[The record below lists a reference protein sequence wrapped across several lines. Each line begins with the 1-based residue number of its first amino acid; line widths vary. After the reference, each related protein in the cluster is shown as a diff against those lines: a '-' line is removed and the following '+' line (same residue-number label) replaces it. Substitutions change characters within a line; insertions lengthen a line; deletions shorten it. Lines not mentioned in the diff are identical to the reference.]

1 MLGRKTILVLAA
13 VTVVVALAAIFS
25 KQDSSAIPGQGEPL
39 FPELMAQINDARQV
53 SGVSS
58 DGSFTIKRRDNSWV
72 VEEKSN
78 YPADAD
84 KVHRLLL
91 GTAQLTRIE
100 PKTRKREYYARLGVE
115 DVDVAGSTSLKI
127 ALKDAGD
134 RTLAALILGTRRPAT
149 GNPNLSEYFVRVP
162 DNPQTWLVEGK
173 LPDDK
178 NPINWV
184 DREILE
190 LDSKR
195 VREVRVT
202 HANGDKIIVRR
213 PDPSADDFELVGLPK
228 GAEIKDVY
236 AVNSIGNGLELV
248 GLPKGAEIKDVYA
261 VNSIGNGLTNLS
273 LDDVK
278 PASAVRQDKKKAAMS
293 VEITTFD
300 GLRVTMH
307 TRKNGKEN
315 LAWFSAAFDPALVYE
330 DTKVAKT
337 ETGSEAQDAGTQTG
351 LKAADAVK
359 QEAETLNTRWKG
371 WVYVVPQYR
380 VDSVAKKKSD
390 LIKFSKK
397 QGSRKT
403 AGS

>member
-53 SGVSS
+53 WGISS
-58 DGSFTIKRRDNSWV
+58 DGSFTIKRRDNGWV

-78 YPADAD
+78 YAADAD

-100 PKTRKREYYARLGVE
+100 PKTRKPELYAQLGVE
-115 DVDVAGSTSLKI
+115 DVDADGSQSLKFTLKNAGGD
-127 ALKDAGD
+127 ALADF
-134 RTLAALILGTRRPAT
+134 ILGTRRPAT

-162 DNPQTWLVEGK
+162 GNPQTWLVEGK

-178 NPINWV
+178 NPINWI

-195 VREVRVT
+195 VRAVRVT

-228 GAEIKDVY
+228 GAQIKDIY
-236 AVNSIGNGLELV
+236 AVNG
-248 GLPKGAEIKDVYA
+248 
-261 VNSIGNGLTNLS
+261 IGNGLTNLS

-315 LAWFSAAFDPALVYE
+315 LAWFSAAFDPALVYKDAKPE
-330 DTKVAKT
+330 KT
-337 ETGSEAQDAGTQTG
+337 ETGSEAQDADEQTG
-351 LKAADAVK
+351 LKAADVVK
-359 QEAETLNTRWKG
+359 QEAETLNTRWQG

-397 QGSRKT
+397 QDSGKT

>member
-53 SGVSS
+53 SGISS
-58 DGSFTIKRRDNSWV
+58 DGSFTIKRRDDGWV

-78 YPADAD
+78 YAADAD

-100 PKTRKREYYARLGVE
+100 PKTRKPEFYAQLGVE
-115 DVDVAGSTSLKI
+115 DVDADGSQSLKFTLKNAGGD
-127 ALKDAGD
+127 ALADF
-134 RTLAALILGTRRPAT
+134 ILGTRRPAT

-162 DNPQTWLVEGK
+162 GNPQTWLVEGK

-178 NPINWV
+178 NPINWI

-228 GAEIKDVY
+228 GAQIKDIY
-236 AVNSIGNGLELV
+236 AVNG
-248 GLPKGAEIKDVYA
+248 
-261 VNSIGNGLTNLS
+261 IGNGLTNLS

-278 PASAVRQDKKKAAMS
+278 SASAIRQDKKKAAMS

-315 LAWFSAAFDPALVYE
+315 LAWFSAAFDPALVYKDAKPE
-330 DTKVAKT
+330 KT
-337 ETGSEAQDAGTQTG
+337 ETGSEAQDADEQTG
-351 LKAADAVK
+351 LKAADVVK
-359 QEAETLNTRWKG
+359 QEAETLNTRWQG

-397 QGSRKT
+397 QDSGKT

>member
-53 SGVSS
+53 SGISS
-58 DGSFTIKRRDNSWV
+58 DGSFTIKRRDDGWV

-78 YPADAD
+78 YAADAD

-100 PKTRKREYYARLGVE
+100 PKTRKPEFYAQLGVE
-115 DVDVAGSTSLKI
+115 DVDADGSESLKFTLKNAGGD
-127 ALKDAGD
+127 ALANF
-134 RTLAALILGTRRPAT
+134 ILGTRRPAT

-162 DNPQTWLVEGK
+162 GNPQTWLVEGK

-178 NPINWV
+178 NPINWI

-228 GAEIKDVY
+228 GAQIKDIY
-236 AVNSIGNGLELV
+236 AVNG
-248 GLPKGAEIKDVYA
+248 
-261 VNSIGNGLTNLS
+261 IGNGLTNLS

-315 LAWFSAAFDPALVYE
+315 LAWFSAAFDPALVYKDAKPE
-330 DTKVAKT
+330 KT
-337 ETGSEAQDAGTQTG
+337 ETGSEAQDADEQTG
-351 LKAADAVK
+351 LKAADVVK
-359 QEAETLNTRWKG
+359 QEAETLNTRWQG

-380 VDSVAKKKSD
+380 MDSVAKKKSD

-397 QGSRKT
+397 QDSGKT

>member
-13 VTVVVALAAIFS
+13 VTGVVALAAIFS

-53 SGVSS
+53 SGISG
-58 DGSFTIKRRDNSWV
+58 DGSFTIKRRDDGWV

-100 PKTRKREYYARLGVE
+100 PKTRKPELYAQLGVE
-115 DVDVAGSTSLKI
+115 DVDADGSQSLKFT
-127 ALKDAGD
+127 LKNAGGD
-134 RTLAALILGTRRPAT
+134 ELADFILGTRRPAT

-162 DNPQTWLVEGK
+162 GNPQTWLVEGK

-195 VREVRVT
+195 VRAVRVT

-228 GAEIKDVY
+228 GAQIKDVY
-236 AVNSIGNGLELV
+236 AVNG
-248 GLPKGAEIKDVYA
+248 
-261 VNSIGNGLTNLS
+261 IGNGLTNLS

-278 PASAVRQDKKKAAMS
+278 SASAIRQDKKKAAMS

-315 LAWFSAAFDPALVYE
+315 LAWFTAAFDPALVYE
-330 DTKVAKT
+330 DTKPEKT
-337 ETGSEAQDAGTQTG
+337 ETGSEAQDADEQTG
-351 LKAADAVK
+351 LKATDAVK
-359 QEAETLNTRWKG
+359 QEAETLNTRWQG
-371 WVYVVPQYR
+371 WLYIVPQYR

-397 QGSRKT
+397 PDSGKT

>member
-53 SGVSS
+53 SGISG
-58 DGSFTIKRRDNSWV
+58 DGSFTIKRRDDGWV
-72 VEEKSN
+72 VEEKSD

-91 GTAQLTRIE
+91 GTAQLKRIE
-100 PKTRKREYYARLGVE
+100 PKTRKPELYAQLGVE
-115 DVDVAGSTSLKI
+115 DVDADGSESLKFTLKNAGGD
-127 ALKDAGD
+127 ALADF
-134 RTLAALILGTRRPAT
+134 ILGTRRPAT

-162 DNPQTWLVEGK
+162 GNPQTWLVEGK

-195 VREVRVT
+195 VRAVRVT

-213 PDPSADDFELVGLPK
+213 PGPSADDFELVGLPK
-228 GAEIKDVY
+228 GAQIKDVY
-236 AVNSIGNGLELV
+236 AVNG
-248 GLPKGAEIKDVYA
+248 
-261 VNSIGNGLTNLS
+261 IGNGLTNLS

-315 LAWFSAAFDPALVYE
+315 LAWFSAAFDPALVNE

-337 ETGSEAQDAGTQTG
+337 ETGSEAQDADEQTG

-397 QGSRKT
+397 QDSGKT

>member
-13 VTVVVALAAIFS
+13 VTGVVTLAAIFS

-53 SGVSS
+53 SGISG
-58 DGSFTIKRRDNSWV
+58 DGSFTIKRRDDGWV

-100 PKTRKREYYARLGVE
+100 PKTRKPELYAQLGVE
-115 DVDVAGSTSLKI
+115 DVDADGSQSLKFT
-127 ALKDAGD
+127 LKNAGGD
-134 RTLAALILGTRRPAT
+134 ELADFILGTRRPAT

-162 DNPQTWLVEGK
+162 GNPQTWLVEGK

-195 VREVRVT
+195 VRAVRVT

-228 GAEIKDVY
+228 GAQIKDVY
-236 AVNSIGNGLELV
+236 AVNG
-248 GLPKGAEIKDVYA
+248 
-261 VNSIGNGLTNLS
+261 IGNGLTNLS

-278 PASAVRQDKKKAAMS
+278 SASAIRQDKKKAAMS

-315 LAWFSAAFDPALVYE
+315 LAWFTAAFDPALVYE
-330 DTKVAKT
+330 DTKPEKT
-337 ETGSEAQDAGTQTG
+337 ETGSEAQDADEQTG
-351 LKAADAVK
+351 LKATDAVK
-359 QEAETLNTRWKG
+359 QEAETLNTRWQG
-371 WVYVVPQYR
+371 WLYIVPQYR

-397 QGSRKT
+397 PDSGKT

>member
-13 VTVVVALAAIFS
+13 VTGVVTLAAIFS

-53 SGVSS
+53 SGISG
-58 DGSFTIKRRDNSWV
+58 DGSFTIKRRDDGWV

-100 PKTRKREYYARLGVE
+100 PKTRKPELYAQLGVE
-115 DVDVAGSTSLKI
+115 DVDADGSQSLKFT
-127 ALKDAGD
+127 LKNAGGD
-134 RTLAALILGTRRPAT
+134 ELADFILGTRRPAT

-162 DNPQTWLVEGK
+162 GNPQTWLVEGK

-195 VREVRVT
+195 VRAVRVT

-228 GAEIKDVY
+228 GAQIKDVY
-236 AVNSIGNGLELV
+236 AVNG
-248 GLPKGAEIKDVYA
+248 
-261 VNSIGNGLTNLS
+261 IGNGLTNLS

-278 PASAVRQDKKKAAMS
+278 SASAIRQDKKKAAMS

-330 DTKVAKT
+330 DTKPEKT
-337 ETGSEAQDAGTQTG
+337 ETGSEAQDADEQTG
-351 LKAADAVK
+351 LKATDAVK
-359 QEAETLNTRWKG
+359 QEAETLNTRWQG

-390 LIKFSKK
+390 LIKFSKR
-397 QGSRKT
+397 QDSGKT

>member
-13 VTVVVALAAIFS
+13 VTGVVTLAAIFS

-53 SGVSS
+53 SGISG
-58 DGSFTIKRRDNSWV
+58 DGSFTIKRRDDGWV

-100 PKTRKREYYARLGVE
+100 PKTRKPELYAQLGVE
-115 DVDVAGSTSLKI
+115 DVDADGSQSLKFT
-127 ALKDAGD
+127 LKNAGGD
-134 RTLAALILGTRRPAT
+134 ELADFILGTRRPAT

-162 DNPQTWLVEGK
+162 GNPQTWLVEGK

-195 VREVRVT
+195 VRAVRVT

-228 GAEIKDVY
+228 GAQIKDVY
-236 AVNSIGNGLELV
+236 AVNG
-248 GLPKGAEIKDVYA
+248 
-261 VNSIGNGLTNLS
+261 IGNGLTNLS

-278 PASAVRQDKKKAAMS
+278 SASAIRQDKKKAAMS

-330 DTKVAKT
+330 DTKPEKT
-337 ETGSEAQDAGTQTG
+337 ETGSEAQDADEQTG
-351 LKAADAVK
+351 LKATDAVK
-359 QEAETLNTRWKG
+359 QEAETLNTRWQG

-397 QGSRKT
+397 PDSGKT

>member
-13 VTVVVALAAIFS
+13 VTVVVALSAIFS
-25 KQDSSAIPGQGEPL
+25 KQDSGAIPGQGEPL
-39 FPELMAQINDARQV
+39 FPQLMAQINDARQV
-53 SGVSS
+53 SGVSN
-58 DGSFTIKRRDNSWV
+58 DGSFTINRRDDDWV
-72 VEEKSN
+72 VKEKFD

-84 KVHRLLL
+84 KVRRLLL

-100 PKTRKREYYARLGVE
+100 PKTRKLEYYARLGIE

-134 RTLAALILGTRRPAT
+134 RTLAELILGTRRPAT

-162 DNPQTWLVEGK
+162 DNPQAWLVEGK

-213 PDPSADDFELVGLPK
+213 PDPSTDDFELVGLPK
-228 GAEIKDVY
+228 GAEIKD
-236 AVNSIGNGLELV
+236 I
-248 GLPKGAEIKDVYA
+248 YA

-300 GLRVTMH
+300 GLRIKMR
-307 TRKNGKEN
+307 TRKKDKQN
-315 LAWFSAAFDPALVYE
+315 LAWFNAAFDPALVYKNAKPE
-330 DTKVAKT
+330 KT
-337 ETGSEAQDAGTQTG
+337 ETGSEAQNADEQTG
-351 LKAADAVK
+351 LKAVDAVK
-359 QEAETLNTRWKG
+359 QEVDTLNARWKG

-380 VDSVAKKKSD
+380 VDSIAKKKSD
-390 LIKFSKK
+390 LIKFSKN
-397 QGSRKT
+397 QDSRKT

>member
-13 VTVVVALAAIFS
+13 VTGVVTLAAIFS

-53 SGVSS
+53 SGISG
-58 DGSFTIKRRDNSWV
+58 DGSFTIKRRDDGWV

-100 PKTRKREYYARLGVE
+100 PKTRKPELYAQLGVE
-115 DVDVAGSTSLKI
+115 DVDADGSQSLKFTLKNAGGD
-127 ALKDAGD
+127 ALADF
-134 RTLAALILGTRRPAT
+134 ILGTRRPAT

-162 DNPQTWLVEGK
+162 GNPQTWLVEGK

-195 VREVRVT
+195 VRAVRVT

-228 GAEIKDVY
+228 GAQIKDVY
-236 AVNSIGNGLELV
+236 AVNG
-248 GLPKGAEIKDVYA
+248 
-261 VNSIGNGLTNLS
+261 IGNGLTNLS

-278 PASAVRQDKKKAAMS
+278 SASAIRQDKKKAAMS

-330 DTKVAKT
+330 DTKPEKT
-337 ETGSEAQDAGTQTG
+337 ETGSEAQDADEQTG
-351 LKAADAVK
+351 LKATDAVK
-359 QEAETLNTRWKG
+359 QEAETLNTRWQG
-371 WVYVVPQYR
+371 WLYIVPQYR

-397 QGSRKT
+397 PDSGKT

>member
-13 VTVVVALAAIFS
+13 VTGVVTLAAIFS

-53 SGVSS
+53 SGISG
-58 DGSFTIKRRDNSWV
+58 DGSFTIKRRDDGWV

-100 PKTRKREYYARLGVE
+100 PKTRKPELYAQLGVE
-115 DVDVAGSTSLKI
+115 DVDADGSQSLKFT
-127 ALKDAGD
+127 LKNAGGD
-134 RTLAALILGTRRPAT
+134 ELADFILGTRRPAT

-162 DNPQTWLVEGK
+162 GNPQTWLVEGK

-195 VREVRVT
+195 VRAVRVT

-228 GAEIKDVY
+228 GAQIKDVY
-236 AVNSIGNGLELV
+236 AVNG
-248 GLPKGAEIKDVYA
+248 
-261 VNSIGNGLTNLS
+261 IGNGLTNLS

-278 PASAVRQDKKKAAMS
+278 SASAIRQDKKKAAMS

-330 DTKVAKT
+330 DTKPEKT
-337 ETGSEAQDAGTQTG
+337 ETGSEAQDADEQTG
-351 LKAADAVK
+351 LKATDAVK
-359 QEAETLNTRWKG
+359 QEAETLNTRWQG
-371 WVYVVPQYR
+371 WLYIVPQYR

-397 QGSRKT
+397 PDSGKT

>member
-13 VTVVVALAAIFS
+13 VTGVVALAAIFS

-53 SGVSS
+53 SGISG
-58 DGSFTIKRRDNSWV
+58 DGSFTIKRRDDGWV

-100 PKTRKREYYARLGVE
+100 PKTRKPELYAQLGVE
-115 DVDVAGSTSLKI
+115 DVDADGSQSLKFT
-127 ALKDAGD
+127 LKNAGGD
-134 RTLAALILGTRRPAT
+134 ELADFILGTRRPAT

-162 DNPQTWLVEGK
+162 GNPQTWLVEGK

-195 VREVRVT
+195 VRAVRVT
-202 HANGDKIIVRR
+202 HANGGEIIVRR

-228 GAEIKDVY
+228 GAQIKDVY
-236 AVNSIGNGLELV
+236 AVNG
-248 GLPKGAEIKDVYA
+248 
-261 VNSIGNGLTNLS
+261 IGNGLTNLS

-278 PASAVRQDKKKAAMS
+278 SASAIRQDKKKAAMS

-315 LAWFSAAFDPALVYE
+315 LAWFTAAFDPALVYE
-330 DTKVAKT
+330 DTKPEKT
-337 ETGSEAQDAGTQTG
+337 ETGSEAQDADEQTG
-351 LKAADAVK
+351 LKATDAVK
-359 QEAETLNTRWKG
+359 QEAETLNTRWQG

-397 QGSRKT
+397 PDSGKT

>member
-53 SGVSS
+53 SGISS
-58 DGSFTIKRRDNSWV
+58 DGSFTIKRRDDGWV

-78 YPADAD
+78 YAADAD

-100 PKTRKREYYARLGVE
+100 PKTRKPEFYAQLGVE
-115 DVDVAGSTSLKI
+115 DVDADGSQSLKFMLKNAGGD
-127 ALKDAGD
+127 ALADF
-134 RTLAALILGTRRPAT
+134 ILGTRRPAT

-162 DNPQTWLVEGK
+162 GNPQTWLVEGK

-178 NPINWV
+178 NPINWI

-195 VREVRVT
+195 VRAVRVT

-228 GAEIKDVY
+228 GAQIKDIY
-236 AVNSIGNGLELV
+236 AVNG
-248 GLPKGAEIKDVYA
+248 
-261 VNSIGNGLTNLS
+261 IGNGLTNLS

-278 PASAVRQDKKKAAMS
+278 SASAIRQDKNKAAMS

-315 LAWFSAAFDPALVYE
+315 LAWFSAAFDPALVYKDAKPE
-330 DTKVAKT
+330 KT
-337 ETGSEAQDAGTQTG
+337 ETGSEAQDADEQTG
-351 LKAADAVK
+351 LKAADVVK
-359 QEAETLNTRWKG
+359 QEAETLNTRWQG

-397 QGSRKT
+397 QDSGKT

>member
-13 VTVVVALAAIFS
+13 VTGVVALAAIFS

-53 SGVSS
+53 SGISG
-58 DGSFTIKRRDNSWV
+58 DGSFTIKRRDNGWV

-100 PKTRKREYYARLGVE
+100 PKTRKPELYAQLGVE
-115 DVDVAGSTSLKI
+115 DVDADGSQSLKFT
-127 ALKDAGD
+127 LKNAGGD
-134 RTLAALILGTRRPAT
+134 ELADFILGTRRPAT

-162 DNPQTWLVEGK
+162 GNPQTWLVEGK

-195 VREVRVT
+195 VRAVRVT
-202 HANGDKIIVRR
+202 HANGGEIIVRR

-228 GAEIKDVY
+228 GAQIKDVY
-236 AVNSIGNGLELV
+236 AVNG
-248 GLPKGAEIKDVYA
+248 
-261 VNSIGNGLTNLS
+261 IGNGLTNLS

-278 PASAVRQDKKKAAMS
+278 SASAIRQDKKKAAMS

-315 LAWFSAAFDPALVYE
+315 LAWFTAAFDPALVYE

-337 ETGSEAQDAGTQTG
+337 ETGSEAQDADEQTG
-351 LKAADAVK
+351 LKATDAVK
-359 QEAETLNTRWKG
+359 QEAETLNTRWQG

-397 QGSRKT
+397 PDSGKT

>member
-13 VTVVVALAAIFS
+13 VTGVVALAAIFS

-58 DGSFTIKRRDNSWV
+58 DGSFTIKRRDDGWV
-72 VEEKSN
+72 VKEKSD

-100 PKTRKREYYARLGVE
+100 PKTRKPELYAQLGVE
-115 DVDVAGSTSLKI
+115 DVDADGSESLKFTLKNAGGD
-127 ALKDAGD
+127 ALADF
-134 RTLAALILGTRRPAT
+134 ILGTRRPAT

-162 DNPQTWLVEGK
+162 GNPQTWLVEGK

-195 VREVRVT
+195 VRAVRVT

-228 GAEIKDVY
+228 GAQIKDVY
-236 AVNSIGNGLELV
+236 AVNG
-248 GLPKGAEIKDVYA
+248 
-261 VNSIGNGLTNLS
+261 IGNGLTNLS

-278 PASAVRQDKKKAAMS
+278 SASAIRQDKKKAAMS

-330 DTKVAKT
+330 DTKPAKT
-337 ETGSEAQDAGTQTG
+337 ETGSEAQDADEQTG
-351 LKAADAVK
+351 LKATDAVK
-359 QEAETLNTRWKG
+359 QEAETLNTRWQG

-390 LIKFSKK
+390 LIKFSKRPDS
-397 QGSRKT
+397 GKT

>member
-13 VTVVVALAAIFS
+13 VTGVVALAAIFS

-53 SGVSS
+53 SGISS
-58 DGSFTIKRRDNSWV
+58 DGSFTIKRRDDGWV

-100 PKTRKREYYARLGVE
+100 PKTRKPELYAQLGVE
-115 DVDVAGSTSLKI
+115 DVDADGSQSLKFT
-127 ALKDAGD
+127 LKNAGGD
-134 RTLAALILGTRRPAT
+134 ELADFILGTRRPAT

-162 DNPQTWLVEGK
+162 GNPQTWLVEGK

-195 VREVRVT
+195 VRAVRVT
-202 HANGDKIIVRR
+202 HANGGKIIVRR
-213 PDPSADDFELVGLPK
+213 PHPSADDFELVGLPK
-228 GAEIKDVY
+228 GAQIKDVY
-236 AVNSIGNGLELV
+236 AVNG
-248 GLPKGAEIKDVYA
+248 
-261 VNSIGNGLTNLS
+261 IGNGLTNLS

-278 PASAVRQDKKKAAMS
+278 SASAIRQDKKKAAMS

-315 LAWFSAAFDPALVYE
+315 LAWFTAAFDPALVYE
-330 DTKVAKT
+330 DTKPEKT
-337 ETGSEAQDAGTQTG
+337 ETGSEAQDADEQTG

-359 QEAETLNTRWKG
+359 REAETLNTRWQG

-397 QGSRKT
+397 PDSGKT

>member
-58 DGSFTIKRRDNSWV
+58 DGSFTIKRRDDGWV
-72 VEEKSN
+72 VEEKSD

-100 PKTRKREYYARLGVE
+100 PKTRKPELYAQLGVE
-115 DVDVAGSTSLKI
+115 DVDADGSQSLKFTLKNAGGD
-127 ALKDAGD
+127 ALADF
-134 RTLAALILGTRRPAT
+134 ILGTRRPAI
-149 GNPNLSEYFVRVP
+149 GDPNLSGYFVRVP
-162 DNPQTWLVEGK
+162 GNPQTWLVEGK

-195 VREVRVT
+195 VRAVRVT

-228 GAEIKDVY
+228 GAQIKDVY
-236 AVNSIGNGLELV
+236 AVNG
-248 GLPKGAEIKDVYA
+248 
-261 VNSIGNGLTNLS
+261 IGNGLTNLS

-278 PASAVRQDKKKAAMS
+278 SASAIRQDKKKAAMS

-315 LAWFSAAFDPALVYE
+315 LAWFSAAFDPALVYKDAKPE
-330 DTKVAKT
+330 KT
-337 ETGSEAQDAGTQTG
+337 ETGSEAQDADEQTG

-359 QEAETLNTRWKG
+359 REAETLNTRWQG

-397 QGSRKT
+397 QDSRKT

>member
-58 DGSFTIKRRDNSWV
+58 DGSFTIKRRDDGWV
-72 VEEKSN
+72 VKEKSD

-100 PKTRKREYYARLGVE
+100 PKTRKPELYAQLGVE
-115 DVDVAGSTSLKI
+115 DVDADGSESLKFTLKNAGGD
-127 ALKDAGD
+127 ALADF
-134 RTLAALILGTRRPAT
+134 ILGTRRPAT

-162 DNPQTWLVEGK
+162 GNPQTWLVEGK

-195 VREVRVT
+195 VRAVRVT

-228 GAEIKDVY
+228 GAQIKDVY
-236 AVNSIGNGLELV
+236 AVNG
-248 GLPKGAEIKDVYA
+248 
-261 VNSIGNGLTNLS
+261 IGNGLTNLS

-278 PASAVRQDKKKAAMS
+278 SASAIRQDKKKAAMS

-330 DTKVAKT
+330 DTKPAKT
-337 ETGSEAQDAGTQTG
+337 ETGSEAQDADEQTG

-359 QEAETLNTRWKG
+359 QEAETLNTRWQG

-390 LIKFSKK
+390 LIKFSKR
-397 QGSRKT
+397 QDSGET

>member
-58 DGSFTIKRRDNSWV
+58 DGSFTIKRRDDGWV
-72 VEEKSN
+72 VKEKSD

-91 GTAQLTRIE
+91 GTAQLKRIE
-100 PKTRKREYYARLGVE
+100 PKTRKPELYAQLGVE
-115 DVDVAGSTSLKI
+115 DVDADGSESLKFTLKNAGGD
-127 ALKDAGD
+127 ALADF
-134 RTLAALILGTRRPAT
+134 ILGTRRPAT

-162 DNPQTWLVEGK
+162 GNPQTWLVEGK

-195 VREVRVT
+195 VRAVRVT

-213 PDPSADDFELVGLPK
+213 PGPSADDFELVGLPK
-228 GAEIKDVY
+228 GAQIKDVY
-236 AVNSIGNGLELV
+236 AVNG
-248 GLPKGAEIKDVYA
+248 
-261 VNSIGNGLTNLS
+261 IGNGLTNLS

-337 ETGSEAQDAGTQTG
+337 ETGSEAQDADEQTG

-359 QEAETLNTRWKG
+359 QEAETLNTQWQG

-397 QGSRKT
+397 QDSGKT

>member
-53 SGVSS
+53 SGISS
-58 DGSFTIKRRDNSWV
+58 DGSFTIKRRDDGWV

-78 YPADAD
+78 YAADAD

-100 PKTRKREYYARLGVE
+100 PKTRKPEFYAQLGVE
-115 DVDVAGSTSLKI
+115 DVDADGSESLKFTLKNAGGD
-127 ALKDAGD
+127 ALANF
-134 RTLAALILGTRRPAT
+134 ILGTRRPAT

-162 DNPQTWLVEGK
+162 GNPQTWLVEGK

-178 NPINWV
+178 NPINWI

-228 GAEIKDVY
+228 GAQIKDIY
-236 AVNSIGNGLELV
+236 AVNG
-248 GLPKGAEIKDVYA
+248 
-261 VNSIGNGLTNLS
+261 IGNGLTNLS

-278 PASAVRQDKKKAAMS
+278 SASAIRQDKKKAAMS

-315 LAWFSAAFDPALVYE
+315 LAWFSAAFDPALVYKDAKPE
-330 DTKVAKT
+330 KT
-337 ETGSEAQDAGTQTG
+337 ETGSEAQDADEQTG
-351 LKAADAVK
+351 LKAADVVK
-359 QEAETLNTRWKG
+359 QEAETLNTRWQG

-397 QGSRKT
+397 QDSGKT

>member
-13 VTVVVALAAIFS
+13 VTGVVALAAIFS

-53 SGVSS
+53 SGISG
-58 DGSFTIKRRDNSWV
+58 DGSFTIKRRDDGWV
-72 VEEKSN
+72 VKEKSN

-100 PKTRKREYYARLGVE
+100 PKTRKPELYAQLGVE
-115 DVDVAGSTSLKI
+115 DVDADGSESLKFTLKNAGGD
-127 ALKDAGD
+127 ALADF
-134 RTLAALILGTRRPAT
+134 ILGTRRPAT

-162 DNPQTWLVEGK
+162 GNPQTWLVEGK

-195 VREVRVT
+195 VRAVRVT

-228 GAEIKDVY
+228 GAQIKDVY
-236 AVNSIGNGLELV
+236 AVNG
-248 GLPKGAEIKDVYA
+248 
-261 VNSIGNGLTNLS
+261 IGNGLTNLS

-278 PASAVRQDKKKAAMS
+278 SASAIRQDKKKAAMS

-315 LAWFSAAFDPALVYE
+315 LAWFTAAFDPALVYE
-330 DTKVAKT
+330 DTKPAKT
-337 ETGSEAQDAGTQTG
+337 ETGSEAQDADEQTG
-351 LKAADAVK
+351 LKATDAVK
-359 QEAETLNTRWKG
+359 QEAETLNTRWQG

-390 LIKFSKK
+390 LIKFSKR
-397 QGSRKT
+397 QDSGET

>member
-100 PKTRKREYYARLGVE
+100 PKTRKPEYYARLGVE

-213 PDPSADDFELVGLPK
+213 PDPSADDF
-228 GAEIKDVY
+228 
-236 AVNSIGNGLELV
+236 ELV